1 MATFGGTLSFLT
13 LRCNVKSLKKQHV
26 EERKWGGRRGGGGK
40 TSVCGN
46 IYSVQGFREYFLNYF
61 ISYTVSSRDNNQCKS
76 ALYEICELC
85 MI

>member
-1 MATFGGTLSFLT
+1 M
-13 LRCNVKSLKKQHV
+13 LRKENG
-26 EERKWGGRRGGGGK
+26 EEDVGEEGK
-40 TSVCGN
+40 LCF
-46 IYSVQGFREYFLNYF
+46 YSVQGFREYFLNYF